1 MNDEEDDCE
10 PFDAAAFTARM
21 EAGAPYPLDTLP
33 EAIDDIRY
41 ASLRF
46 DGELPEDEATRLLVL
61 AWGADPAR
69 VNRFGVFEEPPEHE
83 LAKLGKTNYARASV
97 VQVREGLFVWS
108 ASYWCVDGGG
118 GFAPSVWS
126 THPEA
131 SAEDARDAAIDWLL
145 ARLEPRPH
153 DSQARASA
161 AARMSSQLRAARS
174 RVDVRSPSPSGE
186 FRQLTL
192 F

>member
-1 MNDEEDDCE
+1 MHDEEDDGE

-33 EAIDDIRY
+33 EAIDEIRY

-46 DGELPEDEATRLLVL
+46 DGELPEEEATRLLVL

-69 VNRFGVFEEPPEHE
+69 VNRFGVFVESDETE
-83 LAKLGKTNYARASV
+83 LATVGKRNRATV
-97 VQVREGLFVWS
+97 EILRVRDGVFVWS
-108 ASYWCVDGGG
+108 AHHWCVDGGG

-161 AARMSSQLRAARS
+161 AARMSSQLRAART
-174 RVDVRSPSPSGE
+174 RPVDDPAPVAG
-186 FRQLTL
+186 RQLTL